1 MDIIKKNKEKLIFV
15 GIVLVALILRF
26 VCLDKAGGLWYDE
39 IVTYKEA
46 SQSNILYVL
55 FYTLNTDVHLPL
67 YPIVLHFWCK
77 IFSFSDY
84 ALRAFSAVCGVIT
97 VIGSYFVG
105 KELKSKQTGLFCAS
119 LFAVNGFLIF
129 YSQEVR
135 LYSFLMM
142 LSTFNL
148 LFLLR
153 VKNDFKN
160 KWNYIGL
167 VASAFAVINAHTLG
181 FIFIGAQFLAF
192 IIYLILYKNEDKK
205 YKLKSFL
212 IASGSVILL
221 NLLLFIYLYLNRLKY
236 INEINGYYCDW
247 SSLFVVVQN
256 WFSPVLVG
264 LYNNPVHYMKILFS
278 DVSVITIIFI
288 FIPIA
293 MALYSIFHAIK
304 KDKFSIV
311 ILSGVLFFLLSE
323 IIAFKFTN
331 FKILSRYTSV
341 VFPNVLIL
349 FAYGLSQVDL
359 SNRTKKIVLSTLL
372 LINLFYLIVMSD
384 SAFKMP
390 RNGFRPL
397 AQIVNSSGINKDDFI
412 VVWNR
417 TEILDKYVNKRLNK
431 LSLLRNFAYTSE
443 RILGNENKLK
453 KLSLNDRK
461 KLLRAYFASDD
472 IPQNTIYLMDAIYEH
487 ALPGQKFI
495 ITTTKNFDGFTQESF
510 TKLVDADAE
519 YNRISFNDLLTIKSL
534 INIKQLC
541 YQKFHLVKKVQN
553 GQYVVIIFEK

>member
-1 MDIIKKNKEKLIFV
+1 MDIFKTHKEKIIFI
-15 GIVLVALILRF
+15 GIVLVALVLRF
-26 VCLDKAGGLWYDE
+26 FCLDKNGGLWYDE

-46 SQSNILYVL
+46 SQPTIFNVF

-67 YPIVLHFWCK
+67 YPLVLHFWCK

-97 VIGSYFVG
+97 VIVSYFVG
-105 KELKSKQTGLFCAS
+105 KELKYKNTGLICAS
-119 LFAVNGFLIF
+119 IFAVNGFLIF

-135 LYSFLMM
+135 LYSFLML
-142 LSTFNL
+142 LSTVNL

-160 KWNYIGL
+160 KWNYVGL
-167 VASAFAVINAHTLG
+167 VASAFAVVNAHTLG

-192 IIYLILYKNEDKK
+192 LLYLILGKNDEKK
-205 YKLKSFL
+205 DKLKAFI
-212 IASGSVILL
+212 IALTSLILL
-221 NLLLFIYLYLNRLKY
+221 NLPLFIYLYFNRLKY
-236 INEINGYYCDW
+236 MNEINGYYSDW
-247 SSLFVVVQN
+247 SSLFVIIQN

-264 LYNNPVHYMKILFS
+264 LYNNPVHYVKILFS
-278 DVSVITIIFI
+278 DISAITIIFI

-293 MALYSIFHAIK
+293 LALYSIFYAIK

-311 ILSGVLFFLLSE
+311 ILAGAVFFLLSE

-341 VFPNVLIL
+341 VFPNILIL
-349 FAYGLSQVDL
+349 FAYGFSQL
-359 SNRTKKIVLSTLL
+359 NLTIRGKKIVLSVVL
-372 LINLFYLIVMSD
+372 LINLFYLIAMND

-397 AQIVNSSGINKDDFI
+397 AQILNSSGINKDDFI

-431 LSLLRNFAYTSE
+431 LSLLKNFAYTSE
-443 RILGNENKLK
+443 RILGNENKLN

-461 KLLRAYFASDD
+461 KALRAYFASED
-472 IPQNTIYLMDAIYEH
+472 IPQNTIYLMNAIYEH

-495 ITTTKNFDGFTQESF
+495 ITTTKNFDEFTQESF
-510 TKLVDADAE
+510 TKIVKSDDD
-519 YNRISFNDLLTIKSL
+519 YNKISFNDLLTIKSL

-541 YQKFHLVKKVQN
+541 YQKFHFIKKIQD
-553 GQYVVIIFEK
+553 GQYVVMIFEK